1 MAKLIIS
8 RSKEWQN
15 KSRKFKLF
23 IDGEQIDVI
32 NDGEIKEV
40 NLNQGKHK
48 IVFKVDWCSSP
59 EMEFD
64 FSNDK
69 TQTIEVSGYK
79 LMRWIYPIFL
89 LIFGVFLMVKW
100 IFNIYIDEL
109 MYVSIPVILI
119 LFYYLTLGRK
129 KYLAVKEL

>member
-8 RSKEWQN
+8 RRKEWQN

-32 NDGEIKEV
+32 NDGEIKEI
-40 NLNQGKHK
+40 NLSQGKHT

-59 EMEFD
+59 ELEFD
-64 FSNDK
+64 FSDDK
-69 TQTIEVSGYK
+69 TRAIEVSGYK

-89 LIFGVFLMVKW
+89 LIFGAFLIAKW
-100 IFNIYIDEL
+100 IFEIYIDEL
-109 MYVSIPVILI
+109 MYVSIPIILI

-129 KYLAVKEL
+129 KYLTVKEI